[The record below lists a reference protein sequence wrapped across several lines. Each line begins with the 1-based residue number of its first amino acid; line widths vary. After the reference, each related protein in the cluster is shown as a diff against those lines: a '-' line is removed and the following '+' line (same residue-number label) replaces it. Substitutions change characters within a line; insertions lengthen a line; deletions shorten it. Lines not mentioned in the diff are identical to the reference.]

1 MGRAHSAGRLCRRR
15 AANSGEP
22 ASGQAPRCSGFVAAL
37 LPLARAGEA
46 PRLGGR
52 VVPLVRRRQAEA
64 MRHTSF
70 ATGAECRGDPPPHR
84 ATGARQGRCRAG
96 TFVMEIRLTR
106 HGRHVAIVTIDN
118 QPRLNAMTRQ
128 MLAALGHFW
137 DELERDECRCIIL
150 TGTGE
155 RAFTVGADISGDL
168 SAGPEIA
175 RMVNHALLKNDP
187 YSKPIIA
194 AVNGDCVGGGLEL
207 MLSTDIRAAV
217 PTARFGLTEVKWSI
231 YPFGGS
237 TIKLIQKIGYVAA
250 MDLLL
255 TARLIDAGEA
265 ARLGLVNRC
274 VPRNELMG
282 WAIETAEM
290 IAANSPS
297 AVQAVKRQVSATIA
311 DHALTR
317 EALEQRLGD
326 EVRASPHF
334 AEGIAA
340 FREKRRPR
348 YE

>member
-1 MGRAHSAGRLCRRR
+1 
-15 AANSGEP
+15 
-22 ASGQAPRCSGFVAAL
+22 
-37 LPLARAGEA
+37 
-46 PRLGGR
+46 
-52 VVPLVRRRQAEA
+52 
-64 MRHTSF
+64 
-70 ATGAECRGDPPPHR
+70 
-84 ATGARQGRCRAG
+84 
-96 TFVMEIRLTR
+96 MEIRLTR
-106 HGRHVAIVTIDN
+106 HGRHVAIVTLDN

-128 MLAALGHFW
+128 MLGELGRLW
-137 DELERDECRCIIL
+137 DELERDECRCIVL
-150 TGTGE
+150 TGAGE

-194 AVNGDCVGGGLEL
+194 AVNGDCVGGGIEL

-237 TIKLIQKIGYVAA
+237 TIKLVQQIGYVHA

-255 TARLIDAGEA
+255 TARLIDAEQA
-265 ARLGLVNRC
+265 ARLGLVNRL
-274 VPRNELMG
+274 VPPGELMG

-311 DHALTR
+311 DQALTR
-317 EALEQRLGD
+317 EAMEQQLGD
-326 EVRASPHF
+326 AVRASPDF
-334 AEGIAA
+334 AEGVAA
-340 FREKRRPR
+340 FREKRTPR

>member
-1 MGRAHSAGRLCRRR
+1 
-15 AANSGEP
+15 
-22 ASGQAPRCSGFVAAL
+22 
-37 LPLARAGEA
+37 
-46 PRLGGR
+46 
-52 VVPLVRRRQAEA
+52 
-64 MRHTSF
+64 
-70 ATGAECRGDPPPHR
+70 
-84 ATGARQGRCRAG
+84 
-96 TFVMEIRLTR
+96 MEIRLAR

-118 QPRLNAMTRQ
+118 QRRLNAMTRQ
-128 MLAALGHFW
+128 MLGELGRLW
-137 DELERDECRCIIL
+137 DELERDECRCIVL
-150 TGTGE
+150 TGAGE

-175 RMVNHALLKNDP
+175 RMVNHALLKNEP

-207 MLSTDIRAAV
+207 MLSTDIRAAA

-237 TIKLIQKIGYVAA
+237 TIKLIQQIGYVHA

-255 TARLIDAGEA
+255 TARLIDAAQA
-265 ARLGLVNRC
+265 AQLGLVNRL
-274 VPRNELMG
+274 VPPEELMG

-290 IAANSPS
+290 IATNSPS

-317 EALEQRLGD
+317 EAMEQQLGD
-326 EVRASPHF
+326 AVRAGPDF

-340 FREKRRPR
+340 FREKRTPR

>member
-1 MGRAHSAGRLCRRR
+1 MDIR
-15 AANSGEP
+15 
-22 ASGQAPRCSGFVAAL
+22 
-37 LPLARAGEA
+37 LAR
-46 PRLGGR
+46 
-52 VVPLVRRRQAEA
+52 
-64 MRHTSF
+64 
-70 ATGAECRGDPPPHR
+70 
-84 ATGARQGRCRAG
+84 
-96 TFVMEIRLTR
+96 
-106 HGRHVAIVTIDN
+106 HGPHVAIVTIDS
-118 QPRLNAMTRQ
+118 QPRPNAMTRQ
-128 MLAALGHFW
+128 MLAELGRLW
-137 DELERDECRCIIL
+137 DELERDECRCIVL
-150 TGTGE
+150 TGAGE

-237 TIKLIQKIGYVAA
+237 TIKLVQQIGYVHA

-255 TARLIDAGEA
+255 TARLIDAEQA
-265 ARLGLVNRC
+265 ARLGLVNRL
-274 VPRNELMG
+274 VPPGELMG

-311 DHALTR
+311 DHALAR
-317 EALEQRLGD
+317 EAMEQRLGD
-326 EVRASPHF
+326 AVRASPDF

-340 FREKRRPR
+340 FREKRAPR